1 MRNVFIATAIATS
14 LATGALAGAAD
25 VVVATEPEVVEAA
38 ASATDWNGF
47 YVGGMASFDSGDFD
61 YFLNGTYDTTLA
73 MEGDMYGIFAGY
85 NIQRGA
91 MVYGGEI
98 AYSTGSVFLTGFP
111 TYEFTSM
118 VDVKARVGYAAG
130 NNALIYAVAGGSFGP
145 WDNGFD
151 SNYAMSGINFGAGVD
166 FLVTDSIFIGG
177 EYLMRSLS
185 GDAGNGVDSYETSM
199 QSIQIR
205 AGMKF

>member
-1 MRNVFIATAIATS
+1 MFIATAIATS

-25 VVVATEPEVVEAA
+25 VVVAAEPEVLETAA
-38 ASATDWNGF
+38 PATDWNGF
-47 YVGGMASFDSGDFD
+47 YAGGMATSDGGDFD
-61 YFLNGTYDTTLA
+61 YFLNGTYDTTFA
-73 MEGDMYGIFAGY
+73 MEGDMYGVFAGY
-85 NIQRGA
+85 NVQRGA

-111 TYEFTSM
+111 TYEFSSM

-130 NNALIYAVAGGSFGP
+130 NALMYAVVGGSFGP

-166 FLVTDSIFIGG
+166 LLVTDSIFIGG
-177 EYLMRSLS
+177 EYLMRSLT
-185 GDAGNGVDSYETSM
+185 GDAGNGVNSYEANM

-205 AGMKF
+205 AGTKF